1 MNITPRLF
9 SEWTL
14 AVFGACFAVFLVA
27 LCITVIVCLIRWRK
41 EETAALESLK
51 REYELSGENFYS
63 FDTWKSMSGDW
74 RISRAHQHKEW
85 GNCKH
90 EYI

>member
-1 MNITPRLF
+1 MNITPKLF

-14 AVFGACFAVFLVA
+14 AVFGACFAVFIVA
-27 LCITVIVCLIRWRK
+27 LGIVAIVCLIRLYK
-41 EETAALESLK
+41 ESTENLVSLK

>member
-9 SEWTL
+9 FEWTL
-14 AVFGACFAVFLVA
+14 AVFVACLAVFLVA
-27 LCITVIVCLIRWRK
+27 LCIVGIVCLIRWNK

-74 RISRAHQHKEW
+74 RISRVYQHKEW
-85 GNCKH
+85 GRCKH
-90 EYI
+90 EHI